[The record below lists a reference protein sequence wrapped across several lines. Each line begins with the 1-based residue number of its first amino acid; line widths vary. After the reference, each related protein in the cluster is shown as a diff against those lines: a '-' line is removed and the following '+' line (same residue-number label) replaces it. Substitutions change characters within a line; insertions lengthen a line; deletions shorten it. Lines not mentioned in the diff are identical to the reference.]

1 VRAAGERLDASS
13 EALGPMD
20 RVDGRRALVRALNSF
35 LGRIEGDPDTP
46 ELRAF
51 NGWREKFF
59 MDNPDYRYWV
69 AEVSGANVYRITGN
83 VGDSLYQS
91 ITVYTGRGV
100 ADASAVARIDSED
113 LRVDSAGDFEVTLAP
128 DPTGAESWVHLP
140 PDATSV
146 WARYVLPATTVD
158 DDGSCVIARVGTE
171 PGHGSDP
178 ARFDR
183 DLGRLGQ
190 VIARLPEMF
199 ILAVTPDLEQP
210 NSVRHWSAMAGGAAF
225 TEPGSHYVRG
235 NWLLGA
241 DELVAPWARV
251 QPSPPDPDKVTGSS
265 TELLHTLHP
274 EMAIVHPSGPSLP
287 EECVLGMGADLRNWG
302 FT

>member
-1 VRAAGERLDASS
+1 
-13 EALGPMD
+13 
-20 RVDGRRALVRALNSF
+20 
-35 LGRIEGDPDTP
+35 
-46 ELRAF
+46 
-51 NGWREKFF
+51 

-69 AEVSGANVYRITGN
+69 AEVSGANAYRITGN

-146 WARYVLPATTVD
+146 WVRYVLPATTVD

-199 ILAVTPDLEQP
+199 TLAVTPDLAQP

-241 DELVAPWARV
+241 DDALLVDGVVPPCRHWNIVLYNRFLNSLDYRRRTVSRSAATSSCVDGHVRFVIADRDPQLDGYDWLDTEGREFGLFVMRFLQPVSEPALPAVRRV
-251 QPSPPDPDKVTGSS
+251 A
-265 TELLHTLHP
+265 L
-274 EMAIVHPSGPSLP
+274 
-287 EECVLGMGADLRNWG
+287 ADLS
-302 FT
+302 TAP